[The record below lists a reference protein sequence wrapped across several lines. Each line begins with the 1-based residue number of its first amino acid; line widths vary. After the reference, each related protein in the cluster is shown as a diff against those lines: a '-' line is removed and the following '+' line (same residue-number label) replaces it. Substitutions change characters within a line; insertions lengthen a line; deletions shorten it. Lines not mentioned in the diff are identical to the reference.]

1 MSFPNLFSNN
11 IRNIFTYLG
20 FRGNNRIAPFNVEP
34 SQSGTPEYFIM
45 RGAMDATNN
54 VFPNNYRVILPV
66 SYREPMSANRN
77 RLFNES
83 A

>member
-34 SQSGTPEYFIM
+34 APEYFIR

-77 RLFNES
+77 RLINES